1 MVESL
6 LIVAAV
12 LQCIALVYG
21 LYLLGRRKGAAGAWA
36 CLIGGMS
43 SMLVWRLV
51 MVSGVTPPAFFN
63 PLIAI
68 WGSTFMVAAMFL
80 FGREVAARQRAEAE
94 RDELLNSERA
104 ARIEAERAGQA
115 KDEFLATLSHELRSP
130 LAAILGWCAV
140 LLRAPGSVAD
150 VERAIRTI
158 KRNARAQSRLVD
170 DLLDMTRMR
179 AGSLRLS
186 VATIPLDVPARAA
199 VQAAR
204 PLADEKS
211 LQLQLLV
218 EKDAPLVAG
227 DADRL
232 RQVVTNLV
240 ENAIKFTP
248 PGGTVSVSIRAA
260 NGQAELS
267 VADTGDGIDP
277 DFLPH
282 VFARFRQADSS
293 TTRRHGG
300 LGLGLSIVDY
310 LVRMHGGTVRAES
323 QGIGNGATFT
333 MMLPLATAAADPID
347 DLQRLRTSLPLIGR
361 PLADVRVLLV
371 DDEEDVRTATQ
382 RLLEHQGATV
392 EALDSGRAI
401 KDWLVR
407 YRPHILLFDIG
418 MPGEDGYSLIRRVR
432 QLPTDEGGST
442 PAISL
447 TAHARNED
455 RDRALT
461 AGFTEHLPKPI
472 DIPQLVSAI
481 RALARTE
488 SASLR
493 EATT

>member
-1 MVESL
+1 MIETL

-12 LQCIALVYG
+12 LQCVAVAYG
-21 LYLLGRRKGAAGAWA
+21 LYLLSRHRGAAGAWL

-43 SMLVWRLV
+43 SMLVWRIV

-94 RDELLNSERA
+94 RDALLDSERA
-104 ARIEAERAGQA
+104 ARIEAERAAQA

-140 LLRAPGSVAD
+140 MLRAPGSAAD
-150 VERAIRTI
+150 VERAIRII

-179 AGSLRLS
+179 AGSLRLN

-199 VQAAR
+199 VLTAR
-204 PLADEKS
+204 PLAEDKS
-211 LQLQLLV
+211 VQLELQV
-218 EKDAPLVAG
+218 EPDAPNVAG

-232 RQVVTNLV
+232 RQIVTNLV

-248 PGGTVSVSIRAA
+248 PGGIVSVSIRAV

-267 VADTGDGIDP
+267 VTDTGDGIDP

-300 LGLGLSIVDY
+300 LGLGLSIVDH
-310 LVRMHGGTVRAES
+310 LVRMHGGTVRAAS
-323 QGIGNGATFT
+323 KGLGHGATFT
-333 MMLPLATAAADPID
+333 VTLPLASHAGDAVDH
-347 DLQRLRTSLPLIGR
+347 LRRMGISAPLAGH
-361 PLADVRVLLV
+361 PLADIRILIV
-371 DDEEDVRTATQ
+371 DDEEDVRTAAQ
-382 RLLEHQGATV
+382 RLLEYHGATV
-392 EALDSGRAI
+392 EALASGKTI
-401 KDWLVR
+401 QNWLIR
-407 YRPHILLFDIG
+407 FRPHILIFDIG
-418 MPGEDGYSLIRRVR
+418 MPDEDGYSLIRRVR
-432 QLPTDEGGST
+432 RLPANEGGST

-455 RDRALT
+455 RERALA

-472 DIPQLVSAI
+472 DLPQLVSTI
-481 RALARTE
+481 LSLVRTE
-488 SASLR
+488 PSRIKA
-493 EATT
+493 AG